1 VKLAGTEP
9 PAREWIVP
17 GWLPVGAVTLNY
29 GDGGTGKTLLAQQ
42 LMTSCATG
50 GNWVGLDVLRCR
62 SVALFCEDDEN
73 ELHRRQAAICD
84 GYGLRLDDLAGMCW
98 ASGTGQDNLL
108 VRFDH
113 DGKVRPTPRFD
124 DLMQAARDHAARL
137 IVVDTAADTFGGNE
151 NDRQQVR
158 QYVGHVL
165 GKLAMTLGAAV
176 LVNAH
181 PSRTGLASGDLDGG
195 STGWNNSARSRWSRA
210 RPKGDDVTVDTPE
223 RVLTRR
229 KSNYASIGE
238 EIRLR
243 WQAGVFV
250 PTGTAGNS
258 AGTHLRQAQAD
269 AAFLTLLDRCT
280 VSGIAT
286 AYSRNAGNWAPRVF
300 AARPDRGDCT
310 RAELEAAMNR
320 LIAGG
325 AISLE
330 EYGRK
335 GDARRRLTRAIP
347 TAASG
352 GAA

>member
-1 VKLAGTEP
+1 MKLAGTEP

-62 SVALFCEDDEN
+62 SFALFCEDDEA
-73 ELHRRQAAICD
+73 ELHRRQLAICD
-84 GYGLRLDDLAGMCW
+84 AYGLQLRDLADMRW
-98 ASGTGQDNLL
+98 ASGSGQDNLL
-108 VRFDH
+108 VTFSH
-113 DGKVRPTPRFD
+113 DGRVQPTQRFN
-124 DLMQAARDHAARL
+124 DLMTAARDHEARL

-165 GKLAMTLGAAV
+165 GKLGKELNAAV

-195 STGWNNSARSRWSRA
+195 STGWSNSARSRWSLA
-210 RPKGDDVTVDTPE
+210 RPKTDDGAVDSPH

-243 WQAGVFV
+243 WQDGAFV
-250 PTGTAGNS
+250 AEGS
-258 AGTHLRQAQAD
+258 ARGGSGGAARQVYVDAQ
-269 AAFLTLLDRCT
+269 FLALLDRCT
-280 VSGIAT
+280 TAKMWLSHSKNAT
-286 AYSRNAGNWAPRVF
+286 NFAPKVF
-300 AARPDRGDCT
+300 ATRSDRASVSKADFS
-310 RAELEAAMNR
+310 AALGR
-320 LIAGG
+320 LITDGR
-325 AISLE
+325 IVLE
-330 EYGRK
+330 GYGRR
-335 GDARRRLTRAIP
+335 GDARQRLARGHA
-347 TAASG
+347 
-352 GAA
+352 